1 MHAGCC
7 ARQIGSGEGRRG
19 RIRRSYTVGILA
31 RRAAAMALATSDVD
45 VVPDGSGKPG
55 YCVCSHVERC
65 GSAVVLSRSWESVVV
80 GIHANSEEMALRD
93 SLGWIGWVGRGGLH
107 MAGHA
112 RAGNIGIRS
121 AVRER
126 RPRSYRVFNRRQ
138 EVSADGAMA
147 DSVIAIRRG
156 NCITLKR
163 VKQGRVGGILGRG
176 NDSSLMGVVA
186 SGAALVLGV
195 IRAAGLHE
203 IAAFRR
209 RYDGVE
215 GAVNYYGQIR

>member
-80 GIHANSEEMALRD
+80 GIHANSEEWLCATP
-93 SLGWIGWVGRGGLH
+93 WVGL
-107 MAGHA
+107 
-112 RAGNIGIRS
+112 
-121 AVRER
+121 
-126 RPRSYRVFNRRQ
+126 
-138 EVSADGAMA
+138 
-147 DSVIAIRRG
+147 
-156 NCITLKR
+156 
-163 VKQGRVGGILGRG
+163 
-176 NDSSLMGVVA
+176 
-186 SGAALVLGV
+186 
-195 IRAAGLHE
+195 AGLGE
-203 IAAFRR
+203 AACIWQVTHAPGISASVPPFGNGVPGPTGCLTDDRR
-209 RYDGVE
+209 LVPMVLWQTALLQFVAGTVLP
-215 GAVNYYGQIR
+215 